1 MRIGTCNFLSYTAA
15 VQYYKDY
22 WGRRDAKAVV
32 TKKLRTGKISLG
44 APAIKDGERLIV
56 IDNGTRYAIE

>member
-1 MRIGTCNFLSYTAA
+1 

-56 IDNGTRYAIE
+56 IDNGARYAIE